1 MFCRRLLLS
10 RETARLAN
18 DANEAGGTAQRVSYE
33 ARVPRGPAA
42 ANGSELQGGEG
53 ALRKRPA

>member
-1 MFCRRLLLS
+1 MP
-10 RETARLAN
+10 ARTDDGA
-18 DANEAGGTAQRVSYE
+18 EGGTAQRVSYE

-42 ANGSELQGGEG
+42 ANVSELQGGEG